1 MRSFSQ
7 LSARVL
13 FLGAGILPFLASCT
27 GKPISTRMEP
37 TMVTCPD
44 NSPAA
49 RAAAIAK
56 EAVPQ
61 GQDSLEGAR
70 AVGSTLDSLF
80 LTVFDT
86 DHDGRLNFEEYAQR
100 QWARYLV
107 SIPSGECRL
116 TKAQFLDHFLGRLG
130 EKMRQE
136 QAKVGSVELYSR
148 MFDALDQDKDGFVT
162 YEEVSIGL
170 VRTDFRRADKDRDGF
185 VTPQEHRP
193 GGYRPKS

>member
-1 MRSFSQ
+1 MRSFAH
-7 LSARVL
+7 LSARLL
-13 FLGAGILPFLASCT
+13 FLGAGILPLLASCT

-49 RAAAIAK
+49 LAAAIAK

-61 GQDSLEGAR
+61 GQDSLEGVQ
-70 AVGSTLDSLF
+70 AVTRTLDSL
-80 LTVFDT
+80 LLSVFDT

-100 QWARYLV
+100 VWAQFLV

-116 TKAQFLDHFLGRLG
+116 TKTQFLDHFLGRLG
-130 EKMRQE
+130 DKMRQE
-136 QAKVGSVELYSR
+136 QAKVGSVELYNQ
-148 MFDALDQDKDGFVT
+148 MFDALDRDKDGFVT
-162 YEEVSIGL
+162 FEEVSVGL
-170 VRTDFRRADKDRDGF
+170 SRTSFRRADKDRDGF
-185 VTPQEHRP
+185 VTLEEHRP